1 MAVLFRLTIRVGR
14 GADQHERE
22 IVIDP
27 DELSMGTLEDLETMG
42 SAAKWSDIRPVIVE
56 LLGLTT
62 EEFRAL
68 TRKQF
73 MQIAAALSGSVAEAT
88 TIPNAPASLSG

>member
-1 MAVLFRLTIRVGR
+1 MAVLFRLTIRVGK

-27 DELSMGTLEDLETMG
+27 DELSMGTLEDLETLG
-42 SAAKWSDIRPVIVE
+42 ASNKWSDIRPIIVE
-56 LLGLTT
+56 LLGLTN

-73 MQIAAALSGSVAEAT
+73 MQIAMALSGSVAEAT
-88 TIPNAPASLSG
+88 AIPNAPAPLSG